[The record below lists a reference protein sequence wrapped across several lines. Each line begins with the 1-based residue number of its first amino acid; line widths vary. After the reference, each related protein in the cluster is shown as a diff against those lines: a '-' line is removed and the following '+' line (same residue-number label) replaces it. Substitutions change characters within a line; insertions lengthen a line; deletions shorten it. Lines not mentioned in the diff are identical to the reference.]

1 MSSHTPLKTP
11 TALNQGE
18 MHFTKLILTFKEEN
32 HGPGRE
38 AWLFMERPLLK
49 FDLAGSLS
57 LPLSLTDP
65 HHSSE
70 CQSLYVFVS
79 MTMSFLAPFSL
90 LQLLTTQIK

>member
-57 LPLSLTDP
+57 LSLSLIPITL
-65 HHSSE
+65 
-70 CQSLYVFVS
+70 QSANHC
-79 MTMSFLAPFSL
+79 MFLSL
-90 LQLLTTQIK
+90 